1 MPTCYFV
8 SAMAYKLGADSKAEV
23 ADRNLLSIS
32 PLRNSRPVGCCKR
45 LVIAVAEL
53 WSAMV
58 LSLALLSISLLPAL
72 MS

>member
-32 PLRNSRPVGCCKR
+32 PFE
-45 LVIAVAEL
+45 EL
-53 WSAMV
+53 PTGRM
-58 LSLALLSISLLPAL
+58 L
-72 MS
+72 